1 MVTKAIIFDL
11 WGTLVE
17 NGVHSPI
24 KQVKNILNIRLPFS
38 EYVIRMEKAMM
49 TQDFPTLKDAF
60 IAVGKEFDIECPDF
74 ILDELVGM
82 WNKSWMLAEPYE
94 ETIQVLEDLGAQYK
108 LILLSNTDS
117 FSALKVMEKY
127 NLDQYFEVISL
138 SCKTGLLKTNPECL
152 RGIAHDLD
160 VQIDECI
167 MVGDSIE
174 SDIKAA
180 ELVGMKA
187 ILIDRRNSRDYSPKV
202 RDLRDMKL

>member
-1 MVTKAIIFDL
+1 MVKAILFDF

-49 TQDFPTLKDAF
+49 TQEFSSLKDAF
-60 IAVGKEFDIECPDF
+60 IAVGKEFNIECPDF

-94 ETIQVLEDLGAQYK
+94 ETVQVLEDLQKKYK
-108 LILLSNTDS
+108 LVLISNTDN
-117 FSALKVMEKY
+117 FSVMKVIEKY
-127 NLDQYFEVISL
+127 NLDQYFEKASL
-138 SCKTGLLKTNPECL
+138 SCKTGMLKTNPECL
-152 RGIAHDLD
+152 RGIVESLNL
-160 VQIDECI
+160 QIEDCV
-167 MVGDSIE
+167 MVGDSLQ

-180 ELVGMKA
+180 ELVGMKS
-187 ILIDRRNSRDYSPKV
+187 ILVDRRNSRDYSPKV
-202 RDLRDMKL
+202 RDLRDMEL

>member
-1 MVTKAIIFDL
+1 MVKAVIFDF

-49 TQDFPTLKDAF
+49 TQEYPTLKDAF
-60 IAVGKEFDIECPDF
+60 IAVGKEFGIDCPDF

-94 ETIQVLEDLGAQYK
+94 ETIQVLEDLQKRYK
-108 LILLSNTDS
+108 LVLISNTDN
-117 FSALKVMEKY
+117 FSALKVIEKY
-127 NLDQYFEVISL
+127 NLDQYFEKASL
-138 SCKTGLLKTNPECL
+138 SCKTGMLKTDPKCL
-152 RGIAHDLD
+152 QGIAESLHL
-160 VQIDECI
+160 QIEDCVMI
-167 MVGDSIE
+167 GDSIQ

-180 ELVGMKA
+180 ESVGMKA
-187 ILIDRRNSRDYSPKV
+187 ILVDRRNSRDYIPKV
-202 RDLRDMKL
+202 RDLRDLEI